1 MEMSEHFLDKKK
13 RKKEKKSRANHK
25 GIITEEIKKCAQM
38 CRCEREQQT
47 HYVAPAGYINT
58 NCTVRRIQ

>member
-1 MEMSEHFLDKKK
+1 MEMSEHFLDKKTK
-13 RKKEKKSRANHK
+13 NEKSRANHN

-47 HYVAPAGYINT
+47 HYVAPAGYINAS
-58 NCTVRRIQ
+58 CTVYRIQ